1 VACSMTDG
9 VGCRGEGEAEAL
21 GERLVSTETVAS
33 MLREEHDVARGEAL
47 GVNVPPSA
55 PALNVGAPAEALV
68 VKEA

>member
-1 VACSMTDG
+1 MACSGMDG

-21 GERLVSTETVAS
+21 GERLVSTEAVAS
-33 MLREEHDVARGEAL
+33 TLWEEHSVARGEAV
-47 GVNVPPSA
+47 GVSVPPTA